1 MNSNLNARQRLIDT
15 TARLLQT
22 AGYHNT
28 GLNQIVAESG
38 APKGSLYHYFPGGK
52 VALAVAAL
60 DQSAS
65 QLAQSLAQMCMAHA
79 DPEAAI
85 AAVLDHFMAEL
96 ASSGFTKGCP
106 VATTTLEEAALT
118 PEIRDACA
126 RAYALWQGG
135 LDAFLSGHGIRES
148 AYLAETLLMLIEGA
162 LLLSRA
168 QHSCD
173 PLRRLKARVPLL
185 IRSAQGV
192 M

>member
-1 MNSNLNARQRLIDT
+1 MNARQRLIDT

-65 QLAQSLAQMCMAHA
+65 QVAQSLFQLCA
-79 DPEAAI
+79 DKPDAESAI
-85 AAVLDHFMAEL
+85 AAVIAHFMAEL
-96 ASSGFTKGCP
+96 EASSYTKGCP

-126 RAYALWQGG
+126 RAYRLWQDG
-135 LDAFLSGHGIRES
+135 LKAFLTGHGLREA
-148 AYLAETLLMLIEGA
+148 AYLSETLLMLIEGA

-168 QHSCD
+168 QHSVD
-173 PLRRLKARVPLL
+173 PLRRLQARVPTL
-185 IRSAQGV
+185 IRSAQGGL
-192 M
+192 

>member
-1 MNSNLNARQRLIDT
+1 MNARQRLIDT

-22 AGYHNT
+22 AGYHHT

-65 QLAQSLAQMCMAHA
+65 QLAQALAQLCLRHP
-79 DPEAAI
+79 DPESAV
-85 AAVLDHFMAEL
+85 AAVIDFFIQEL
-96 ASSGFTKGCP
+96 EASHYTKGCP
-106 VATTTLEEAALT
+106 VATTTLEQAALT

-126 RAYALWQGG
+126 RAYRLWQDG
-135 LDAFLSGHGIRES
+135 LEAYFTGQGIRQ
-148 AYLAETLLMLIEGA
+148 ATFLAENLLMLIEGA
-162 LLLSRA
+162 LLLARA

-173 PLRRLKARVPLL
+173 PLRRLKTHLPTL
-185 IRSAQGV
+185 IQSSKGV
-192 M
+192 F

>member
-1 MNSNLNARQRLIDT
+1 MNANNARQRLIDT

-22 AGYHNT
+22 AGYHHT

-65 QLAQSLAQMCMAHA
+65 QLAQSLAQMCLAHA
-79 DPEAAI
+79 DPETAI
-85 AAVLDHFMAEL
+85 GAVLDHFMAEL
-96 ASSGFTKGCP
+96 ESSGFTKGCP
-106 VATTTLEEAALT
+106 VATTTLEEAAVT
-118 PEIRDACA
+118 PEIREACA
-126 RAYALWQGG
+126 RAYRLWQDG
-135 LDAFLSGHGIRES
+135 LDAFLAGHGVRES
-148 AYLAETLLMLIEGA
+148 AFLAETLLMLIEGA

-173 PLRRLKARVPLL
+173 PLRRLQARVPTL
-185 IRSAQGV
+185 IRSAQGK
-192 M
+192 